1 MAMQVGNADS
11 NFTEPMADINTTPLI
26 DVMLVLLI
34 MVILTVPAQ
43 NHVLNFNVP
52 VASPTATQPSDV
64 VRIDVTGDGAVLWN
78 GEKLPDRAAL
88 EARFRSIAAAP
99 VPPEI
104 HLWTDSNATYG
115 QMAMVMAAAQR
126 QQLKKFAI
134 IGNERFID
142 QKAASSP
149 R

>member
-1 MAMQVGNADS
+1 MQVGNTDS
-11 NFTEPMADINTTPLI
+11 NFTELMVDINTTPLI

-43 NHVLNFNVP
+43 NHALNFNVP
-52 VASPTATQPSDV
+52 VASPAATQPSEV
-64 VRIDVTGDGAVLWN
+64 VRIDVTGDGSVLWN
-78 GEKLPDRAAL
+78 GEKLPDRNAL
-88 EARFRSIAAAP
+88 EARFRAIAAAP
-99 VPPEI
+99 MSPEI
-104 HLWTDSNATYG
+104 HLWTDNNAKYG
-115 QMAMVMAAAQR
+115 QMVMVMAAAQR

-142 QKAASSP
+142 QKAGAST